1 MAIAFVAASTSTQP
15 TTEEATAS
23 VTIPAHSSGDMLVVC
38 IASTAIGA
46 NPATALS
53 TPSGWTSVIS
63 AEAGNASSVRISS
76 FIKTGNGSESSVSIS
91 VSSGTMCWWACCS
104 AYSGVDTASP
114 LDGTAGSNVQESGVD
129 INSPSITTTVDG
141 AWAIFAYVFD
151 DDLSTNAD
159 HDSDA
164 GFLGTSR
171 GYGELTGG
179 GNGLAAAM
187 ADYVKTTAGAT
198 GTNTWSSNGDSD
210 AGAAITFALAPL
222 SSVALL
228 ADDVESASSVTAPV
242 FTGISGLLA
251 DDAQSTSEVTAPALV
266 KNVDH
271 LLHYEVDA
279 ATAEITVYNVDTS
292 PYGPDDDFFVI
303 KRLESASEVTAPAV
317 TDVVSAVDLLAN
329 DVESASEVTAPA
341 VTDVV
346 SAVDLLAN
354 DVESASEVTA
364 PAVTDVVSAVD
375 LLANDVESASEV
387 TAPVFIG
394 ISNFLANDAEST
406 SEVTAPVVGQE
417 HALLADDTESASE
430 VTAPVLGQEHALVS
444 TDAES
449 AAEVTAPSLVS
460 ASSPSLRRARR
471 AGRRITSPPT
481 KEEIED
487 LRRLLRE
494 QLTNSHTNDP
504 YDSKTILSAVN
515 SIIQPTEA
523 VDLIDEAQKIQN
535 ATLGLEQR
543 LDLLLA
549 HFVQKEVEAV
559 RRDIVQSARIEIA
572 KMREVRARNRRR
584 RELAATALLVGASQ
598 PTPQM
603 SPDQKKKMAASILLG
618 G

>member
-1 MAIAFVAASTSTQP
+1 
-15 TTEEATAS
+15 
-23 VTIPAHSSGDMLVVC
+23 
-38 IASTAIGA
+38 
-46 NPATALS
+46 
-53 TPSGWTSVIS
+53 
-63 AEAGNASSVRISS
+63 
-76 FIKTGNGSESSVSIS
+76 
-91 VSSGTMCWWACCS
+91 MCWWACCS

-303 KRLESASEVTAPAV
+303 KRL
-317 TDVVSAVDLLAN
+317 
-329 DVESASEVTAPA
+329 
-341 VTDVV
+341 
-346 SAVDLLAN
+346 
-354 DVESASEVTA
+354 ESASEVTA

>member
-15 TTEEATAS
+15 TTQEATAS

-38 IASTAIGA
+38 IASTASGA
-46 NPATALS
+46 SPMPAMS

-63 AEAGNASSVRISS
+63 AEAGSSSAVRISA
-76 FIKTGNGSESSVSIS
+76 FIKEGNGSESSVSIS
-91 VSSGTMCWWACCS
+91 VSSGTMVWFATCA
-104 AYSGVDTASP
+104 AYSGVDTANP

-129 INSPSITTTVDG
+129 IKSPSITTTVDG
-141 AWAIFAYVFD
+141 ARAIFAYVFD
-151 DDLSTNAD
+151 DDLSTYAD

-198 GTNTWSSNGDSD
+198 GTSTWSSNGDTD
-210 AGAAITFALAPL
+210 AGAAITFALAPVI
-222 SSVALL
+222 SVALL

-242 FTGISGLLA
+242 FAATSILLA
-251 DDAQSTSEVTAPALV
+251 DDIQSASDVTKPSLV
-266 KNVDH
+266 ENVDH

-279 ATAEITVYNVDTS
+279 ATAEITVYDVDTS

-317 TDVVSAVDLLAN
+317 TDVSSAVGLLAN
-329 DVESASEVTAPA
+329 DVESAAEVTAP
-341 VTDVV
+341 VFVGI
-346 SAVDLLAN
+346 SNILAN
-354 DVESASEVTA
+354 DVESAA
-364 PAVTDVVSAVD
+364 
-375 LLANDVESASEV
+375 EV
-387 TAPVFIG
+387 TAPVFVG
-394 ISNFLANDAEST
+394 ISNLLANDAEST
-406 SEVTAPVVGQE
+406 SEVTAPVIGQE

-430 VTAPVLGQEHALVS
+430 VTAPVIGQEHALLANDAES
-444 TDAES
+444 TSEVTSPAIGQEHALLANDAES
-449 AAEVTAPSLVS
+449 AAEVTAPSLVAVSS
-460 ASSPSLRRARR
+460 ASRRRP
-471 AGRRITSPPT
+471 GRRITSPPT

-515 SIIQPTEA
+515 AIIQPTEA
-523 VDLIDEAQKIQN
+523 VDLIDEAQKIQD

-549 HFVQKEVEAV
+549 HFIQKEVEGV
-559 RRDIVQSARIEIA
+559 RADVVRTAKAEVE
-572 KMREVRARNRRR
+572 KMRAVRARNRKRR
-584 RELAATALLVGASQ
+584 KAAAAALLVGTS
-598 PTPQM
+598 TPPPPM
-603 SPDQKKKMAASILLG
+603 SANDNRKRMAASILLG
-618 G
+618 V

>member
-364 PAVTDVVSAVD
+364 P
-375 LLANDVESASEV
+375 
-387 TAPVFIG
+387 VFIG

>member
-329 DVESASEVTAPA
+329 DVESASEVTAP
-341 VTDVV
+341 
-346 SAVDLLAN
+346 
-354 DVESASEVTA
+354 
-364 PAVTDVVSAVD
+364 
-375 LLANDVESASEV
+375 
-387 TAPVFIG
+387 VFIG